1 MDILYLLI
9 PLSVVLAFAIIGVFA
24 WALKSG
30 QFEDIEGEGER
41 ILDARAPSTA
51 TAVPAIDARQDWDG
65 TSP

>member
-24 WALKSG
+24 WAVKSG

-41 ILDARAPSTA
+41 ILDAKPPDTTGAAPP
-51 TAVPAIDARQDWDG
+51 VDARQDRTR